1 LTPLGDCENI
11 LTSLSGIIK
20 SAGYSAFTLRGAV
33 RSRVPNNRINV
44 ALLQSPCAAEREEM
58 STRVPRLL
66 SASVDSCSDEL
77 PLALARVP
85 AGFPSPAEDYLEQ
98 SLDIARY
105 LVKRPKTTFFM
116 RVEGDSMIGAGI
128 NDGDLLVID
137 RAETARDKSIV
148 VARTG
153 EEFCVKQLRVIQGR
167 YWLYPANSKYQP
179 VEIGDGDDAEVWGVV
194 THAITDLKQSQSK
207 KIKPGR

>member
-1 LTPLGDCENI
+1 
-11 LTSLSGIIK
+11 
-20 SAGYSAFTLRGAV
+20 
-33 RSRVPNNRINV
+33 
-44 ALLQSPCAAEREEM
+44 M

-77 PLALARVP
+77 PLALARIP

-179 VEIGDGDDAEVWGVV
+179 IEIGDGDDAEVWGVV

-207 KIKPGR
+207 KIRPGR